1 MLKMRPHAIVPAASR
16 RALTRGAHPMSRRR
30 TSPTATAL
38 ALLVWAFSA
47 TTAAFAQTNYPTRPI
62 RFIVPFPPGGGT
74 DILSRLVANKLTERL
89 GWQIV
94 VDNRAG
100 AGGNIG
106 LDAGAKATPD
116 GYTMVMGQ
124 TSNLTINPSLHS
136 KLPYDSVR
144 DFQPVSVVAS
154 SPIAFMISAKAPY
167 RTLPDLIAAAKA
179 KPGEVTFA
187 TTGNGT
193 VGHLTGELLQR
204 IAAVKYV
211 HVPYKG
217 SAQAFPDL
225 LGGRTHFFL
234 ASLETAMP
242 QMKAGTIRT
251 LAVTSPQRVP
261 AVPDIPTVAES
272 GYPGFDTAT
281 WYGILV
287 PKGTPQPIV
296 SRLATEVVKV
306 LESPE
311 VRERMAANG
320 GATIKPG
327 PTEFSAL
334 IKSELAKWNRV
345 IKEAGVRLE

>member
-1 MLKMRPHAIVPAASR
+1 MRSSWLMSVAAVLATLGLADAAS
-16 RALTRGAHPMSRRR
+16 AQGA
-30 TSPTATAL
+30 
-38 ALLVWAFSA
+38 
-47 TTAAFAQTNYPTRPI
+47 YPAKPI
-62 RFIVPFPPGGGT
+62 RMIVPFPPGGGT
-74 DILSRLVANKLTERL
+74 DILSRLVAIKLTESV

-94 VDNRAG
+94 VDNRGG

-106 LDAGAKATPD
+106 LDAAAKAAPD

-124 TSNLTINPSLHS
+124 TSNLTINPSLYS
-136 KLPYDSVR
+136 KLPYDSLK
-144 DFQPVSVVAS
+144 DFTPVSVVAS
-154 SPIAFMISAKAPY
+154 SPIAFMVFAKAPC
-167 RTLPDLIAAAKA
+167 RTLNDLIVGGKA

-193 VGHLTGELLQR
+193 VGHLTGELIQR
-204 IAAVKYV
+204 IAGVRYV

-225 LGGRTHFFL
+225 LGGRLGFFL
-234 ASLETAMP
+234 ASLETAIP

-251 LAVTSPQRVP
+251 LAVTSAQRVP
-261 AVPDIPTVAES
+261 VLPDIPTVAES
-272 GYPGFDTAT
+272 GYPGFETTT

-296 SRLATEVVKV
+296 ARLSTEIVKV
-306 LESPE
+306 LESAD

-327 PTEFSAL
+327 PAAFDAQL
-334 IKSELAKWNRV
+334 KSELTKWSRV
-345 IKEAGVRLE
+345 IREAGVKIE

>member
-1 MLKMRPHAIVPAASR
+1 MSVAAVL
-16 RALTRGAHPMSRRR
+16 A
-30 TSPTATAL
+30 AL
-38 ALLVWAFSA
+38 ALADAASA
-47 TTAAFAQTNYPTRPI
+47 QGAYPTKPI
-62 RFIVPFPPGGGT
+62 RMIVPFPPGGGT
-74 DILSRLVANKLTERL
+74 DILSRLVANKLTESA

-94 VDNRAG
+94 VDNRGG

-106 LDAGAKATPD
+106 LDAAAKAAPD

-124 TSNLTINPSLHS
+124 TSNLTINPSLYS
-136 KLPYDSVR
+136 KLPYDSLR
-144 DFQPVSVVAS
+144 DFTPVSVVAS
-154 SPIAFMISAKAPY
+154 SPIAFMVMAKAPY
-167 RTLPDLIAAAKA
+167 RTLKDLIAAGKA

-193 VGHLTGELLQR
+193 VGHLTGELIQR
-204 IAAVKYV
+204 IAGVKYV

-225 LGGRTHFFL
+225 LGGRLGFFL
-234 ASLETAMP
+234 ASLETAIP

-251 LAVTSPQRVP
+251 LAVTSAQRVP
-261 AVPDIPTVAES
+261 VLPDIPTVAES
-272 GYPGFDTAT
+272 GYPGFETTT

-296 SRLATEVVKV
+296 ARLSTEIVKV
-306 LESPE
+306 LESSD

-327 PTEFSAL
+327 PAAFDAQL
-334 IKSELAKWNRV
+334 KSEMTKWSRV
-345 IKEAGVRLE
+345 IREANVKIE

>member
-1 MLKMRPHAIVPAASR
+1 M
-16 RALTRGAHPMSRRR
+16 
-30 TSPTATAL
+30 
-38 ALLVWAFSA
+38 
-47 TTAAFAQTNYPTRPI
+47 
-62 RFIVPFPPGGGT
+62 IVPFPPGGGT
-74 DILSRLVANKLTERL
+74 DILSRLVASKLTESV

-94 VDNRAG
+94 VDNRGG

-106 LDAGAKATPD
+106 LDAAAKAAPD

-124 TSNLTINPSLHS
+124 TSNLTINPSLYS
-136 KLPYDSVR
+136 KLPYDSLR
-144 DFQPVSVVAS
+144 DFTPVSVVAS
-154 SPIAFMISAKAPY
+154 SPIAFMVFAKAPY
-167 RTLPDLIAAAKA
+167 RTLNDLIVAGKA

-193 VGHLTGELLQR
+193 VGHLTGELIQR
-204 IAAVKYV
+204 IAGVRYV

-225 LGGRTHFFL
+225 LGGRLGFFL
-234 ASLETAMP
+234 ASLETAIP

-251 LAVTSPQRVP
+251 LAVTSAQRVP
-261 AVPDIPTVAES
+261 VLPDIPTVAES
-272 GYPGFDTAT
+272 GYPGFETTT

-296 SRLATEVVKV
+296 ARLSTEIVKV
-306 LESPE
+306 LESAD

-327 PTEFSAL
+327 PVAFDAQL
-334 IKSELAKWNRV
+334 KSELTKWSRV
-345 IKEAGVRLE
+345 IREAGVKIE

>member
-1 MLKMRPHAIVPAASR
+1 MNAWTRSAA
-16 RALTRGAHPMSRRR
+16 AVFLIACAFTTG
-30 TSPTATAL
+30 AL
-38 ALLVWAFSA
+38 AQSD
-47 TTAAFAQTNYPTRPI
+47 YPTRPI
-62 RFIVPFPPGGGT
+62 RYIVPFPPGGGT
-74 DILSRLVANKLTERL
+74 DILSRLVASKLTERL

-116 GYTMVMGQ
+116 GYTMVTGQ
-124 TSNLTINPSLHS
+124 TSNLTINPSLYA
-136 KLPYDSVR
+136 KLPYDSLR
-144 DFQPVSVVAS
+144 DFIPVSVIAS
-154 SPIAFMISAKAPY
+154 SPIAFMVGAKAPFK
-167 RTLPDLIAAAKA
+167 TFSEFIAAAKA
-179 KPGEVTFA
+179 KPGEITFS

-193 VGHLTGELLQR
+193 VGHLTGELIQR
-204 IAAVKYV
+204 TAGIKLV

-225 LGGRTHFFL
+225 LGGRINVFL

-242 QMKAGTIRT
+242 QMKAGAIRT
-251 LAVTSPQRVP
+251 LAVTSAQRVP
-261 AVPDIPTVAES
+261 AVPTIPTVAES

-296 SRLATEVVKV
+296 AKLGAEVTKV
-306 LESPE
+306 LESADI
-311 VRERMAANG
+311 RERMAANG

-327 PTEFSAL
+327 PAAFDAL
-334 IKSELAKWNRV
+334 LKSELAKWSRV
-345 IKEAGVRLE
+345 IKEAGVKLE